1 MRFKFLLIITFILLT
16 GNLVPAYSQSPDN
29 NYSFWQ
35 KTNDPWVDSIMK
47 NLSKEEQI
55 AQLIFV
61 AAYSNSDIS
70 REVAITDLIRK
81 YKIGGL
87 IFFEGNPVKQAKL
100 TNFYQSESKVPLM
113 IAMDAEWGL
122 GMRLNN
128 TIKFPFQM
136 TLGAIQNDSLIYQ
149 MGGEIGRELKR
160 IGVHLNL
167 APVVDINNNPSNP
180 VINYRSFG
188 MDKKMVATK
197 GIMYMKG
204 MQDEGIIASAKHFPG
219 HGDTDIDS
227 HLALPVISHDRNRLE
242 SLELFPFKKMIE
254 AGVGSIM
261 VAHLNVPSLDPT
273 PKLAS
278 TLSKPIVTNLLKK
291 ELGFKGLILTDALNM
306 KGVSSFYPPGIVD
319 AKALVAG
326 NDVLEFTESVPKA
339 IEEIKKAADAGQIS
353 WKEIEKRCRKV
364 LAAKLWLG
372 LDHPHQVELKD
383 LNKDLNSPDA
393 QVLNIKLIRAALTV
407 LKNEDNIIP
416 VKDLANTRIATLAM
430 RTNKLTNYQKMLGNY
445 TQVDHFFWDPE
456 DPDADNVFNK
466 LKSYDLVIAGFTN
479 LDQRPYK
486 NFGIDAK
493 LKNAMTKLIQKKNVI
508 ISVFG
513 NPFSLDKLPGIENSK
528 ALIIT
533 YQNNRIT
540 QEQAAQ
546 LIFGAIGANGT
557 LPVGVNK
564 FFKLGDGIQVKSI
577 GRLAYTLPEEEEMS
591 SYLLENTIDSIA
603 ESSINLKVF
612 PGCEVLVAR
621 NGAVVF
627 NKTYGYHTYEKK
639 TPVTKDNLY
648 DFASVTKATGPLP
661 AIMQM
666 VDEGKI
672 NLDAKFSTYWPS
684 FKNSNKKDL
693 EVREILAHQAGLQSW
708 IAFWKNTVKE
718 NGKFKFHTFKF
729 DSTSKYNVQVDDNL
743 WLFKNYR
750 KKMYTAIKKSPVS
763 EEKKYLY
770 SGLSFYLYPQII
782 KNLTGEDYEHY
793 LKEHIYRP
801 LGAYTMTFNPYRN
814 YSLERIPPT
823 EDDTFFRKKQIHGH
837 VHDEGASMMGGISG
851 NAGLFATANDLAKLL
866 QMYLQMG
873 SFGGEVFI
881 KKPTMKEFSRSQFP
895 DNNNRRGLGFD
906 KPLLN
911 NELLGKNAAYP
922 AKSASPSSFGHSGY
936 TGTFAWVDPEKNIIY
951 VFFSN
956 RVYPTRE
963 NNLIS
968 KMNIRSK
975 VLQAVYDSIKN

>member
-1 MRFKFLLIITFILLT
+1 
-16 GNLVPAYSQSPDN
+16 
-29 NYSFWQ
+29 
-35 KTNDPWVDSIMK
+35 
-47 NLSKEEQI
+47 
-55 AQLIFV
+55 
-61 AAYSNSDIS
+61 
-70 REVAITDLIRK
+70 
-81 YKIGGL
+81 
-87 IFFEGNPVKQAKL
+87 
-100 TNFYQSESKVPLM
+100 
-113 IAMDAEWGL
+113 
-122 GMRLNN
+122 
-128 TIKFPFQM
+128 
-136 TLGAIQNDSLIYQ
+136 
-149 MGGEIGRELKR
+149 
-160 IGVHLNL
+160 
-167 APVVDINNNPSNP
+167 
-180 VINYRSFG
+180 
-188 MDKKMVATK
+188 
-197 GIMYMKG
+197 
-204 MQDEGIIASAKHFPG
+204 
-219 HGDTDIDS
+219 
-227 HLALPVISHDRNRLE
+227 
-242 SLELFPFKKMIE
+242 
-254 AGVGSIM
+254 
-261 VAHLNVPSLDPT
+261 
-273 PKLAS
+273 
-278 TLSKPIVTNLLKK
+278 
-291 ELGFKGLILTDALNM
+291 
-306 KGVSSFYPPGIVD
+306 
-319 AKALVAG
+319 
-326 NDVLEFTESVPKA
+326 
-339 IEEIKKAADAGQIS
+339 
-353 WKEIEKRCRKV
+353 
-364 LAAKLWLG
+364 
-372 LDHPHQVELKD
+372 
-383 LNKDLNSPDA
+383 
-393 QVLNIKLIRAALTV
+393 
-407 LKNEDNIIP
+407 
-416 VKDLANTRIATLAM
+416 
-430 RTNKLTNYQKMLGNY
+430 
-445 TQVDHFFWDPE
+445 
-456 DPDADNVFNK
+456 
-466 LKSYDLVIAGFTN
+466 
-479 LDQRPYK
+479 
-486 NFGIDAK
+486 
-493 LKNAMTKLIQKKNVI
+493 
-508 ISVFG
+508 
-513 NPFSLDKLPGIENSK
+513 
-528 ALIIT
+528 
-533 YQNNRIT
+533 
-540 QEQAAQ
+540 
-546 LIFGAIGANGT
+546 
-557 LPVGVNK
+557 
-564 FFKLGDGIQVKSI
+564 
-577 GRLAYTLPEEEEMS
+577 
-591 SYLLENTIDSIA
+591 
-603 ESSINLKVF
+603 
-612 PGCEVLVAR
+612 
-621 NGAVVF
+621 
-627 NKTYGYHTYEKK
+627 
-639 TPVTKDNLY
+639 
-648 DFASVTKATGPLP
+648 
-661 AIMQM
+661 MQM

-873 SFGGEVFI
+873 SFGGEEFI